1 MAKGRANARRRSVRD
16 GARRV
21 RAARQRVAGGVDAS
35 VIPRVLVGAVDGVE
49 IVAGGALQLA
59 REVLLRTVSGAA
71 NIGAEALAATTAGAR
86 GVVSAASQ
94 MVGDIASAAAG
105 TFQDAVSNARHARV
119 GRARATLRRPAAGF
133 AGGGGNGTTAA
144 ASTDAGRPARR
155 ARGRRGPLHRPARA
169 SPRETGAIETP
180 RAVGVW
186 IRRVSGGGFRGVHE
200 LRAPRSLMT

>member
-1 MAKGRANARRRSVRD
+1 MAKGRANARRRSVGD
-16 GARRV
+16 GDRRV
-21 RAARQRVAGGVDAS
+21 RAASQRVAGGVDAS

-133 AGGGGNGTTAA
+133 AGGGGNGTRAA
-144 ASTDAGRPARR
+144 APTYAGRPARR
-155 ARGRRGPLHRPARA
+155 ARRRRGA
-169 SPRETGAIETP
+169 T
-180 RAVGVW
+180 
-186 IRRVSGGGFRGVHE
+186 
-200 LRAPRSLMT
+200 APPGESVAA